1 MPATGTAMTGGTETQ
16 TAMVMPVETGTAT
29 GAGMG
34 IGMGTVLQNIPMPA
48 EMAKAMKRR
57 MNS

>member
-1 MPATGTAMTGGTETQ
+1 
-16 TAMVMPVETGTAT
+16 MVMPVETGTAT